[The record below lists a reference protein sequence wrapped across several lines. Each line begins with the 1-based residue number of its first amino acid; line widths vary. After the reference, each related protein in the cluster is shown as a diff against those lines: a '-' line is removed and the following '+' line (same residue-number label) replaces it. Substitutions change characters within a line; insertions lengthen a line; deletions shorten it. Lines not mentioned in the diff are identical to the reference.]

1 MMNSTSAKFKMSR
14 IERETNKQIIIVF
27 VVQVICCFIGA
38 IIGVIYQIDL
48 SDEHYLA
55 LEEDMNAGLVIYGVV
70 KQTGTW
76 ILIFT

>member
-1 MMNSTSAKFKMSR
+1 MNSTSAKFKMSR